1 MANATTVSTD
11 EYRGTHIVDE
21 SKNIAWEVADFLFG
35 AKSIKNIAEG
45 NGTWGDAAVIG
56 ITAATFLI
64 PPAKIALL
72 GNKALRKVL
81 AETITVNASTNSLP
95 IVAKAVTK
103 TRMEVEAELVR
114 RGKLTY
120 GKTLK
125 PETSS
130 IPMSEKRFE
139 DITGPTP
146 ETKPVSSAAYE
157 VTERSTPTAAAARE
171 LRREGGSLTRKKRRD
186 VEKGF
191 SNFTEPTE
199 AEIGILESKNITAGT
214 GRKSDMGPG
223 SDPIQFVDGYL
234 EKVAQYKTLI
244 QQVKEA
250 GVTRTFKKNAKELK
264 DDEKNLT
271 LRGEQKSLVKDPENP
286 EGVTPLTD
294 IMIELETLESYFKQ
308 NHKFFNKLYKDVYGN
323 EVSGTIMSYSAVA
336 AGKQAAVT
344 AEEKLIARLRPR
356 PKEVSKDR
364 QRIDK
369 QDEALTAAENKKP
382 IDFEESNFQGGTK
395 FKADS
400 DFTPQL
406 DPKKTSL
413 APSQSGRAEMDE
425 LKADLKNSMDNLRNA
440 KTPAEQKLY
449 AKAVEQ
455 ARKIIEERS
464 KILGFTAPR
473 GAARQEQ
480 IDLADELFKAQDV
493 RIALKRTSATPK
505 GTPTTKNVAD
515 RKKHV
520 ENILAKEDKDFVKES
535 PDFAKQIKNKP
546 KYKNDDGTLDV
557 EAYEKRMQEYR
568 DELDKL
574 RKKQAYG
581 LDKTKELAPQ
591 LDDTGIRT
599 FMNRVAT
606 NPIDPINRQPLIDL
620 IDDLAE
626 QVESPALKKR
636 ILNYVNKLKL
646 QEGIDKGAARKAGM
660 NTRLAKE
667 DAARKAR
674 FEAKQA
680 ASKSEK
686 APKAEAP
693 KAEAP
698 KVEAP
703 NASKITVH
711 SGMADGADITWAE
724 VASSMGIKTIGHSY
738 KDHDRIIS
746 KTRPALET
754 RNELTKEQLEVA
766 DKFLTQA
773 SKGLNESYNPASL
786 TYNHVNLLRR
796 NYYQVK
802 NSEAVIAISILQPN
816 LLKATGGTRWA
827 VQMGID
833 KGVPTY
839 VFDQVKKSWFKWDG
853 KKFVDSDIPP
863 KFKEF
868 AGVGSRALTAD
879 GRNAIEEYMEQYVS
893 RGTKAKVA
901 ESTVSALKPID
912 SFRGTNQFLS
922 NMSESSFKVG
932 QETYPT
938 VEHFFQAMKTTD
950 PTERAA
956 ILAAKTP
963 AEAKKIG
970 KTVTLPANW
979 SKIKLEVM
987 EVGLR
992 AKFQQNP
999 ELKKKL
1005 IDTGDADLIE
1015 GNTWGDTYWG
1025 QVDGKGENN
1034 LGKLLMKIRKILME
1048 GK

>member
-21 SKNIAWEVADFLFG
+21 SKSVAWEVADFLFG

-45 NGTWGDAAVIG
+45 NGTWGDAATIG

-64 PPAKIALL
+64 PPAKIAIL

-81 AETITVNASTNSLP
+81 AETIVVNASTDSLP

-120 GKTLK
+120 GETLK

-139 DITGPTP
+139 DITNPQ
-146 ETKPVSSAAYE
+146 TKMEGGLRQPGESTLDREFV
-157 VTERSTPTAAAARE
+157 ERSVPTEQAKKE
-171 LRREGGSLTRKKRRD
+171 LKREGGSLRGRNLTDKTIDRKTGRQ
-186 VEKGF
+186 KGNY
-191 SNFTEPTE
+191 SEPTE
-199 AEIGILESKNITAGT
+199 AEIGILESKNITAST

-264 DDEKNLT
+264 DDEKNLA
-271 LRGEQKSLVKDPENP
+271 LRGEQKFLVKDPENP

-323 EVSGTIMSYSAVA
+323 EASGTIMSYSAVA
-336 AGKQAAVT
+336 AGKQTPAT

-356 PKEVSKDR
+356 PKEISKDR

-369 QDEALTAAENKKP
+369 QDEALTAAENKNP
-382 IDFEESNFQGGTK
+382 IDFEKSNFQGGTNL
-395 FKADS
+395 KADS

-455 ARKIIEERS
+455 ARKVIEERS

-480 IDLADELFKAQDV
+480 IDLADELFRVQDL
-493 RIALKRTSATPK
+493 RITLKRTPATPK
-505 GTPTTKNVAD
+505 GTPTTRNVAD
-515 RKKHV
+515 RARHI
-520 ENILAKEDKDFVKES
+520 ENILAKENKDFVKES

-546 KYKNDDGTLDV
+546 KYKKDDGTLDV
-557 EAYEKRMQEYR
+557 EAYEKRMQQYR

-574 RKKQAYG
+574 RRMQGNAWE
-581 LDKTKELAPQ
+581 KTKELALQ

-680 ASKSEK
+680 ASKSE
-686 APKAEAP
+686 AT
-693 KAEAP
+693 P
-698 KVEAP
+698 KVDP
-703 NASKITVH
+703 WNVNNIKPISSKPT
-711 SGMADGADITWAE
+711 
-724 VASSMGIKTIGHSY
+724 
-738 KDHDRIIS
+738 
-746 KTRPALET
+746 
-754 RNELTKEQLEVA
+754 
-766 DKFLTQA
+766 
-773 SKGLNESYNPASL
+773 SKG
-786 TYNHVNLLRR
+786 T
-796 NYYQVK
+796 
-802 NSEAVIAISILQPN
+802 
-816 LLKATGGTRWA
+816 
-827 VQMGID
+827 
-833 KGVPTY
+833 
-839 VFDQVKKSWFKWDG
+839 
-853 KKFVDSDIPP
+853 
-863 KFKEF
+863 
-868 AGVGSRALTAD
+868 
-879 GRNAIEEYMEQYVS
+879 
-893 RGTKAKVA
+893 
-901 ESTVSALKPID
+901 STVRLTEDNVDELYESELDALNNNDWTEHNQLVKETSFEQAHESDFSELKDIYNSGDLKPIN
-912 SFRGTNQFLS
+912 SFRGESSFLS
-922 NMSESSFKVG
+922 NMSESSFKFG
-932 QETYPT
+932 DQTYPT
-938 VEHFFQAMKTTD
+938 VEHFFQAMKTTNT
-950 PTERAA
+950 TERAK
-956 ILAAKTP
+956 ILAAKT
-963 AEAKKIG
+963 AGEAKKIG
-970 KTVTLPANW
+970 RTVTLRSNW
-979 SKIKLEVM
+979 NKIREEVM
-987 EVGLR
+987 EAGLR

-999 ELKKKL
+999 ELKQKL
-1005 IDTGDADLIE
+1005 VDTGFADLIE
-1015 GNTWGDTYWG
+1015 GNTWGDTFWG
-1025 QVDGKGENN
+1025 QVDGKGENK
-1034 LGKLLMKIRKILME
+1034 LGKLLMKIRDELME

>member
-21 SKNIAWEVADFLFG
+21 SKSVAWEVADFLFG

-45 NGTWGDAAVIG
+45 NGTWGDAATIG

-64 PPAKIALL
+64 PPAKIAIL

-81 AETITVNASTNSLP
+81 AETIVVNASTDSLP

-120 GKTLK
+120 GETLK
-125 PETSS
+125 PEIPSR
-130 IPMSEKRFE
+130 PMSEKRFE
-139 DITGPTP
+139 DITSPTP
-146 ETKPVSSAAYE
+146 EVKPLSSPAYQVVERNVPTKQ
-157 VTERSTPTAAAARE
+157 AAAE
-171 LRREGGSLTRKKRRD
+171 LKREGGSLRGRNLTDKTIDRKTGRQ
-186 VEKGF
+186 KGNY
-191 SNFTEPTE
+191 SEPTE

-244 QQVKEA
+244 QQVKET
-250 GVTRTFKKNAKELK
+250 GTTRTFKKNAKELK
-264 DDEKNLT
+264 DDEKNLA

-286 EGVTPLTD
+286 ENVTPLTD

-323 EVSGTIMSYSAVA
+323 EASGTIMSYSAVA
-336 AGKQAAVT
+336 AGKQTPAT

-356 PKEVSKDR
+356 PKEISKDR

-369 QDEALTAAENKKP
+369 QDEALTAAENKNP
-382 IDFEESNFQGGTK
+382 IDFEKSNFQGGTNL
-395 FKADS
+395 KADS

-455 ARKIIEERS
+455 ARKVIEERS

-480 IDLADELFKAQDV
+480 IDLADELFRVQDL
-493 RIALKRTSATPK
+493 RITLKRTPATPK
-505 GTPTTKNVAD
+505 GTPTTRNVAD
-515 RKKHV
+515 RARHI
-520 ENILAKEDKDFVKES
+520 ENILAKENKDFVKES

-546 KYKNDDGTLDV
+546 KYKKDDGTLDV
-557 EAYEKRMQEYR
+557 EAYEKRMQQYR

-574 RKKQAYG
+574 RGMQGKAW
-581 LDKTKELAPQ
+581 DKAKELAPQ

-606 NPIDPINRQPLIDL
+606 NPIDPINRQALIDL

-626 QVESPALKKR
+626 QAESPALKKR

-660 NTRLAKE
+660 DTRLAKE

-674 FEAKQA
+674 FEAKETAAKESVNKLQA
-680 ASKSEK
+680 
-686 APKAEAP
+686 
-693 KAEAP
+693 AP
-698 KVEAP
+698 KVEAS
-703 NASKITVH
+703 NASEITVH
-711 SGMADGADITWAE
+711 SGMADGADTVWAE
-724 VASSMGIKTIGHSY
+724 VADSMSIKTIGHSY
-738 KDHDRIIS
+738 KNHRVS
-746 KTRPALET
+746 GNRPAMET
-754 RNELTKEQLEVA
+754 PNVLTKEQLEIA
-766 DKFLTQA
+766 D
-773 SKGLNESYNPASL
+773 ESLKKAAKSL
-786 TYNHVNLLRR
+786 GRPFDPKSSFANLLRR
-796 NYYQVK
+796 NYYQLK
-802 NSEAVIAISILQPN
+802 DSEAVVAISKILP
-816 LLKATGGTRWA
+816 GGTKVDGGTGWA

-833 KGVPTY
+833 KKMPVY
-839 VFDQVKKSWFKWDG
+839 VFDQEVKLWAVWDG
-853 KKFVDSDIPP
+853 SKFKKLSGLPP
-863 KFKEF
+863 KFKSF
-868 AGVGSRALTAD
+868 AGIGTRKLNDD
-879 GRNAIEEYMEQYVS
+879 GRKAIEEYMQQYVS
-893 RGTKAKVA
+893 RETKG
-901 ESTVSALKPID
+901 
-912 SFRGTNQFLS
+912 R
-922 NMSESSFKVG
+922 
-932 QETYPT
+932 
-938 VEHFFQAMKTTD
+938 
-950 PTERAA
+950 
-956 ILAAKTP
+956 
-963 AEAKKIG
+963 
-970 KTVTLPANW
+970 
-979 SKIKLEVM
+979 
-987 EVGLR
+987 
-992 AKFQQNP
+992 
-999 ELKKKL
+999 
-1005 IDTGDADLIE
+1005 
-1015 GNTWGDTYWG
+1015 
-1025 QVDGKGENN
+1025 
-1034 LGKLLMKIRKILME
+1034 
-1048 GK
+1048 